1 MVMMIMPVM
10 LIFMSIFLLIVNV
23 KNLNIY
29 KTFDFN
35 EKDNAESFYM
45 LEHVNVRT
53 TLSGLHY
60 SGCQENDPGKVLGN
74 YFYKESGGSV
84 VFYLLDEKTSSEILS
99 GQDNVE
105 ILCSIRKDNSGVEY
119 MLGEYSE
126 ETGKSV
132 ESLDGLFSS
141 YILDQTA
148 YPYVRLIMLSV
159 LYYIPLCMMTLLLIY
174 LPLAMVFP
182 YLNFQLAS
190 LRKRGIVR
198 ETVDD
203 IDYESRNMMLYDAG
217 SIFVTENYL
226 VNAYVSKIDIV
237 KLDDIKY
244 LSGREEV
251 KKGPFGQERTE
262 YRLTAS
268 NVEKFY
274 YECTVGSADI
284 LQKLIYYIRREDMP
298 PADEV

>member
-29 KTFDFN
+29 KTFDFT

-60 SGCQENDPGKVLGN
+60 SGFQENDKGKVLGN

-132 ESLDGLFSS
+132 ESLEGLFSS
-141 YILDQTA
+141 YILDQTE
-148 YPYVRLIMLSV
+148 YPYVRLTMLSV
-159 LYYIPLCMMTLLLIY
+159 LYYIPLCMMVLLIIY
-174 LPLAMVFP
+174 LPVAMVFP
-182 YLNFQLAS
+182 YLNFQLAP
-190 LRKRGIVR
+190 LRKKGIVK
-198 ETVDD
+198 ELVDD

-226 VNAYVSKIDIV
+226 VNAFISRVDIV

-244 LSGREEV
+244 LSGREEI
-251 KKGPFGQERTE
+251 KKGLFGREYRE

-274 YECTVGSADI
+274 YECTVGSPEI
-284 LQKLIYYIRREDMP
+284 LEKLIYYIRREDMP
-298 PADEV
+298 EAEG